1 MTLYPLYSIYPPSRG
16 FILLQDFFQI
26 SNFPIPQDSINKTDF
41 QIKRRLLGNL
51 ILQNKIKLYG
61 LYQGET
67 IVNGSYE
74 SKEFVRA
81 FFSIRKEDALDIMYN
96 KVASIHVQ
104 YITSDENGKTLEL
117 PTRQQISMFGGL
129 YLKKLEILDLMLSF
143 SQKNSNQMAN
153 NQDPINID
161 KKLKEKEEQIVNLI
175 HSNNKKS
182 LDLKQKDDEITRL
195 KARIAELEA
204 KNTQLSTTITTNN
217 EFSLLFDKNHEC
229 FAPDLVYAI
238 RLWNDIYANDQKK
251 KDSHTN
257 LANTWIE
264 KHTQYNKHAQGY
276 EQAKGRIREITTPL
290 KDFGAKRLKEK

>member
-1 MTLYPLYSIYPPSRG
+1 MQNEFISIGKFIDNICKTVQANNLKGVVGYILRKYDLFDISLYQKSKNDKEIILANAITTELIYDYMRETYPPKPKYKTTSYKE
-16 FILLQDFFQI
+16 ITSALL
-26 SNFPIPQDSINKTDF
+26 T
-41 QIKRRLLGNL
+41 
-51 ILQNKIKLYG
+51 
-61 LYQGET
+61 
-67 IVNGSYE
+67 
-74 SKEFVRA
+74 
-81 FFSIRKEDALDIMYN
+81 FSITKTPFDLNFYLWKAEDFYQKSKDFNQLFNDMPVERIAIPPNLESLN
-96 KVASIHVQ
+96 RT
-104 YITSDENGKTLEL
+104 ITE
-117 PTRQQISMFGGL
+117 
-129 YLKKLEILDLMLSF
+129 
-143 SQKNSNQMAN
+143 
-153 NQDPINID
+153 
-161 KKLKEKEEQIVNLI
+161 
-175 HSNNKKS
+175 
-182 LDLKQKDDEITRL
+182 LKQDVSNKDDEITRL

-264 KHTQYNKHAQGY
+264 KHTQYNKHAQGC